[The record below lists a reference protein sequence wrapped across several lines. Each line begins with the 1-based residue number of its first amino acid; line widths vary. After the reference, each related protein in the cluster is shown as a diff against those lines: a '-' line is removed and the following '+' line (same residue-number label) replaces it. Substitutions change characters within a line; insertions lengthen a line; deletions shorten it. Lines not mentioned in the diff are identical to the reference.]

1 MRSPYCRSGG
11 NALSVTGSQSSS
23 SCCLPVI
30 RNDLNDN
37 SILNAVSIKGPDAQ
51 KLVLAA
57 ALPDHEGAVKRMG
70 AARKDSRHAA

>member
-1 MRSPYCRSGG
+1 
-11 NALSVTGSQSSS
+11 
-23 SCCLPVI
+23 LPVI

-57 ALPDHEGAVKRMG
+57 AKARASGLALPDHEGAVKRMG